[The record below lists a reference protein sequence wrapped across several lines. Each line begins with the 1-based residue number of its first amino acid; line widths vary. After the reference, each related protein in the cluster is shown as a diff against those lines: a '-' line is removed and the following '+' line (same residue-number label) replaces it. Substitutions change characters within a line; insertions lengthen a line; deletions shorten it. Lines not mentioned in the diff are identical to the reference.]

1 MIPGL
6 LEVVSV
12 GLVVSACL
20 AIFLDEAVYS
30 VAALAGTFVLTSL
43 LYAFNGAI
51 YVAVFQFAVAIGTLS
66 ILFLS
71 GEMLSEKP
79 ITKTRPTTTAAVAVL
94 GGLLALPALLFQPL
108 SQSSSVATDISLGDA
123 LWNFSA
129 VGVVLQ
135 GLVILTVALGITI
148 VLHERKKRTRKTSKQ
163 AGAI

>member
-6 LEVVSV
+6 LEVVSI

-20 AIFLDEAVYS
+20 AIFLDEAIYS

-43 LYAFNGAI
+43 LYALNGAK

-79 ITKTRPTTTAAVAVL
+79 LTKTRPATTAAVAVL
-94 GGLLALPALLFQPL
+94 GVFLSLPAIFFSI
-108 SQSSSVATDISLGDA
+108 SQSSSVTSDITLGDA

-129 VGVVLQ
+129 VDVVLQ

-148 VLHERKKRTRKTSKQ
+148 VLHERKKHNGNTKT
-163 AGAI
+163 AGAS